1 MVKLSLSILWGV
13 SVLADKTV
21 EIEEKQGN
29 LSHCNVATG
38 SSLYAN
44 TSGIW
49 IEADTTAQ
57 STTEEAYRYT
67 RSIKITFPANR
78 PYRSITF
85 LSCVPGAAGH
95 HPVKPGQPYSTY
107 VVVKGPAGQ
116 QVSFD
121 AAESNIISTTMWTR
135 TRLNE
140 IPYTLTGGWDK
151 ITFSG
156 TPAAGT
162 TGVFLRLRNPSSSG
176 LTVYVG
182 ELCYKLADN
191 NFSWEYPSIAYEDT
205 AYWPKHKLLT
215 ADFPKKNILKP
226 HHALPTST
234 TGYTSPPWAPL
245 TFDPNDKVMGYGS
258 LKSTC
263 DGTNYFQFIHLTPP
277 FPVTNGDTVTLKAWV
292 KGSPY
297 SGHYIRGAIRCH
309 RITGGYTD
317 LEQGG
322 IPCDGTWKEVSF
334 TKTIPEGTTSI
345 DFFFDRPTAYTNTT
359 LHLNVAQLEISS
371 TPTEYQDPTLD
382 TITQPITN
390 RTTGTDAGTATDT
403 TQKTQIDNIT
413 NITDDPPIN
422 TKVTLLPQAQQVGG
436 NEIPR
441 GTISPGGPSLGNLYI
456 VMPIDFGYIYVFS
469 PETGAYIT
477 SIPLFRARGVDF
489 TPDGRYLIAGSGG
502 SGTRLKI
509 YDLQTEETVENTQL
523 YKFDLRPKYIDGING
538 PRILGHF
545 GWQGGSAIYTL
556 SGTLL
561 ADFTGNAS
569 SASGAKPTGYNL
581 KDPRDNKTKTI
592 YISPEANGYI
602 RYIEEDTEFNS
613 IKYEQITAHRIIHT
627 DSITT
632 DQESTGRILIVSSN
646 DDQDN
651 SYLTVKNT
659 YYNSNGFQ
667 SELWRQLSPTSKI
680 TTAYFLDPDNII
692 FNLKDG
698 SIYIFNL
705 PNITIEQVS
714 PPVPDTYTYHMII
727 TPDQKT
733 IYLVAGAS
741 AMYDSDRTHRIY
753 KVTFDSPETIQ
764 TLTAKHSQSEIGQ
777 QSETQTI
784 KDKNTT
790 QDSGATTETT
800 NSKTTTI
807 IFDPTTLTDTPITK
821 AKPVITETKTITD
834 TPSIQTHRVILKTP
848 APLLNESLTNYTK
861 ATITEA
867 KTIPDTTNIKGRTTL
882 TETKNI
888 TDSQTI
894 KAKPS
899 LTEQGTRTENLQSK
913 RKTTTTDTTTAT
925 ESTPL
930 KARTTITDPTPQGVI
945 TPQSKAKISDTDT
958 GTETTSIL
966 TEWRRKIIDHPGRNI
981 LPWDI
986 YIPNPESFYTS
997 PSCTIEVEEELN
1009 GHPTIRAKKTGIG
1022 NTHYLSQK
1030 YERGVQINRRG
1041 TYTATVKFRATP
1053 QKRITLTARLW
1064 FDDAY
1069 FTEYQSEEVEATGE
1083 WQTIRLTFTEPGLM
1097 PLKTTRNLQLYL
1109 SMDPG
1114 NTSDGYIEW
1123 GEAQLEES
1131 PIPTSITSPW
1141 TPNETISKT
1150 SKPVDMDLDMV
1161 IINRRKNIWI

>member
-1 MVKLSLSILWGV
+1 M
-13 SVLADKTV
+13 ADKTV
-21 EIEEKQGN
+21 EIEEKITNLVHPNAAVGGN
-29 LSHCNVATG
+29 LLGTTTGVWSFSHVPLTVTTEQAYMGDKSIKATWNSPNYG
-38 SSLYAN
+38 FGVFNGIRQGFWAPPNTPFSFMCVLKG
-44 TSGIW
+44 TSGTNIRVGF
-49 IEADTTAQ
+49 EA
-57 STTEEAYRYT
+57 AYFNGPDKVY
-67 RSIKITFPANR
+67 
-78 PYRSITF
+78 
-85 LSCVPGAAGH
+85 
-95 HPVKPGQPYSTY
+95 
-107 VVVKGPAGQ
+107 KGPL
-116 QVSFD
+116 V
-121 AAESNIISTTMWTR
+121 
-135 TRLNE
+135 
-140 IPYTLTGGWDK
+140 YTNHTFTGGWD
-151 ITFSG
+151 TVTVG
-156 TPAAGT
+156 GT
-162 TGVFLRLRNPSSSG
+162 TPSDDALIINTIYKTDNDTSPVYLGAACLRN
-176 LTVYVG
+176 
-182 ELCYKLADN
+182 EEN
-191 NFSWEYPSIAYEDT
+191 NYQWTYPSFRFDDLLVRRN
-205 AYWPKHKLLT
+205 KLHFGD
-215 ADFPKKNILKP
+215 AVKKNVLPEHIS
-226 HHALPTST
+226 HPTSLT
-234 TGYTSPPWAPL
+234 NIYTSPL
-245 TFDPNDKVMGYGS
+245 GCTVSLDTTVTFNGQPT
-258 LKSTC
+258 LKSVYG
-263 DGTNYFQFIHLTPP
+263 GTDQYHALGNFCTTPP
-277 FPVTNGDTVTLKAWV
+277 LMSGEQITGSVWARAEAGDQLWPMIRLYMHPTDTGIVTDYHGTHVTATGDWQLLTHTVTAPSNVYGARLYLFR
-292 KGSPY
+292 SPY
-297 SGHYIRGAIRCH
+297 VSGKAMWRG
-309 RITGGYTD
+309 
-317 LEQGG
+317 
-322 IPCDGTWKEVSF
+322 P
-334 TKTIPEGTTSI
+334 
-345 DFFFDRPTAYTNTT
+345 
-359 LHLNVAQLEISS
+359 AQLEFGGTATTIMN
-371 TPTEYQDPTLD
+371 PTLD

-413 NITDDPPIN
+413 NITDDSPIN

-436 NEIPR
+436 NGFPR

-456 VMPIDFGYIYVFS
+456 TMPIDYGYIYVFS

-477 SIPLFRARGVDF
+477 SISLFRARGVDF

-502 SGTRLKI
+502 SDTRLKI
-509 YDLQTEETVENTQL
+509 YDLQTGGTVENTQV
-523 YKFDLRPKYIDGING
+523 YKYDLNPKYIDGING

-545 GWQGGSAIYTL
+545 AWQGGSAIYTL

-569 SASGAKPTGYNL
+569 AASGGAKPTGYNL

-705 PNITIEQVS
+705 PNITIKQVS

-733 IYLVAGAS
+733 IYLVAGAT
-741 AMYDSDRTHRIY
+741 ATDDSGRTHRIY
-753 KVTFDSPETIQ
+753 KVTFDGPETLQ

-834 TPSIQTHRVILKTP
+834 TPSIQTHRTILETP

-899 LTEQGTRTENLQSK
+899 LTEQGTRTENLQAK
-913 RKTTTTDTTTAT
+913 TKTTTTDTTTAT

-930 KARTTITDPTPQGVI
+930 KARTTITDPTPQGII
-945 TPQSKAKISDTDT
+945 TPQIKAKISDTDT

-997 PSCTIEVEEELN
+997 PSCTIEVGEELN

-1097 PLKTTRNLQLYL
+1097 PLKTTRKLQLYL

>member
-21 EIEEKQGN
+21 EIEEKITNLVHPNAAVGGN
-29 LSHCNVATG
+29 LLGTTTG
-38 SSLYAN
+38 LWTFAHVPLTVTTEQAYMGDKSIKAVWNRPGYGFGVHNGIMQGFWAPPNTPFSFMCVLKG
-44 TSGIW
+44 TSGTNISVGF
-49 IEADTTAQ
+49 ETA
-57 STTEEAYRYT
+57 YFNGPD
-67 RSIKITFPANR
+67 KVF
-78 PYRSITF
+78 
-85 LSCVPGAAGH
+85 
-95 HPVKPGQPYSTY
+95 
-107 VVVKGPAGQ
+107 KGPL
-116 QVSFD
+116 V
-121 AAESNIISTTMWTR
+121 
-135 TRLNE
+135 
-140 IPYTLTGGWDK
+140 YTNHTFTGGWD
-151 ITFSG
+151 TVTVG
-156 TPAAGT
+156 GT
-162 TGVFLRLRNPSSSG
+162 TPSDDALIINTIYKTDNDTSPVYLGAACLRN
-176 LTVYVG
+176 
-182 ELCYKLADN
+182 EEN
-191 NFSWEYPSIAYEDT
+191 NYQWTYPSFRFDDT
-205 AYWPKHKLLT
+205 AYWPKRKLLT

-234 TGYTSPPWAPL
+234 IGYTSPSWAPL

-263 DGTNYFQFIHLTPP
+263 DGTNFYQFIHLTPP